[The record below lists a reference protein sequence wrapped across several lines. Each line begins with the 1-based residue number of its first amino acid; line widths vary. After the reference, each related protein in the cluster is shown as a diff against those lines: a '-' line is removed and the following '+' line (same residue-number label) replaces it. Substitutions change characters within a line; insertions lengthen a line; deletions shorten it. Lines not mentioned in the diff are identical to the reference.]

1 MQLYQ
6 LSNHEF
12 NQQLELYSQ
21 CIDVYLYSFLYM
33 YLRCYRVYLLV
44 RCYYVDK
51 SLIDYSVALWITH
64 ALND

>member
-6 LSNHEF
+6 SSNHEF

-33 YLRCYRVYLLV
+33 YLRCYRVNLLV
-44 RCYYVDK
+44 RFYYVDK
-51 SLIDYSVALWITH
+51 VSH
-64 ALND
+64 